1 MNNKSNNSLK
11 KDNLSNISN
20 SSASL
25 NKSNLTLFN
34 ISYKIK
40 NLTNSSS
47 VIITQSQNFTNETA

>member
-1 MNNKSNNSLK
+1 VNNKSNNSLK